1 MAVKKHKKNQK
12 IARQTVLLLTVIYAV
27 MMIHTVYEA
36 ENFPTIRNL
45 FSSDWSDSVESW
57 LKQNL
62 GFHDVLFQLKSRT
75 DLMIGEKVIQGIYI
89 TDERL
94 IEKQSSDEALNISLV
109 NDFYQI
115 YGLPTYLILVPS
127 ASEIYEESLPANAIS
142 VNQKNMIKAAYA
154 DTETG
159 IRCVDAYHILMSL
172 KDSYIYYRTDSHW
185 TSCGA
190 YYVYQSAIQKM
201 GFTPVPYQRY
211 VISHLS
217 TDFKGDL
224 YQRTLYDNIR
234 PDLLDCY
241 TYENGSQIQLVKAY
255 YQNHT
260 DENRT
265 ALYDISALET
275 DHMYQFYTG
284 KPCEKMIIR
293 TDLHNDKKLLLYK
306 DDFADC
312 MIPFLAQ
319 HYSEI
324 CVINLEQ
331 TGTHFQEITDPS
343 EYTQVMFLCSVKN
356 WQEIF

>member
-201 GFTPVPYQRY
+201 GFTPVSYQNY

-217 TDFKGDL
+217 TDFRGDL
-224 YQRTLYDNIR
+224 YQKTLYDKVKS
-234 PDLLDCY
+234 DVLDCY
-241 TYENGSQIQLVKAY
+241 TYEKGSKITDVQMT
-255 YQNHT
+255 YQDGT
-260 DENRT
+260 IKRRSDI
-265 ALYDISALET
+265 YDRNALES
-275 DHMYQFYTG
+275 DAMYQFYMG
-284 KPCEKMIIR
+284 EPCQKMIIK
-293 TDLHNDKKLLLYK
+293 TNLYNDKRRLCRLY
-306 DDFADC
+306 DSLSDTA
-312 MIPFLAQ
+312 LQ
-319 HYSEI
+319 
-324 CVINLEQ
+324 
-331 TGTHFQEITDPS
+331 
-343 EYTQVMFLCSVKN
+343 
-356 WQEIF
+356 